1 MAIVRFDG
9 YFTLGFASIT
19 GSYQTIGTILAHN
32 WRAFRIVNNTD
43 GDMIFSFN
51 SITDNL
57 FVPASTFVLYD
68 ISANCDA
75 SSSLNTDNLVFTLG
89 TQFYI
94 KQSTAPTRGAV
105 YIEGIY
111 AKGQ

>member
-9 YFTLGFASIT
+9 YFTLGFAAIT
-19 GSYQTIGTILAHN
+19 GSFQTIGTILEHN
-32 WRAFRIVNNTD
+32 WRAFRIINNTD

-51 SITDNL
+51 GTDNNL
-57 FVPASTFVLYD
+57 FVPAKTFVLYD
-68 ISANCDA
+68 IAANCDN
-75 SSSLNTDNLVFTLG
+75 SNFLNTDNLVFTLG

-94 KQSTAPTRGAV
+94 KQSTAPTEGAV

-111 AKGQ
+111 ARGQ